1 MEERNRRDYDQ
12 NNFNSSGEG
21 FSNNNNNQPNRS
33 SGPNYTF
40 NKNGHGFLNMNF
52 DYVVNLILA
61 IFPLTSYLLGGITR
75 IMRGHVIAGI
85 VELFLQFL
93 FPLFWIF
100 DIITVATTGDITF
113 CA

>member
-12 NNFNSSGEG
+12 DNFTSSSEG
-21 FSNNNNNQPNRS
+21 FNNNSNHSNYS

-40 NKNGHGFLNMNF
+40 HTNGHGYLNADF
-52 DYVVNLILA
+52 GFTANLILA

-85 VELFLQFL
+85 CELFLHFL
-93 FPLFWIF
+93 FPLFWVL

-113 CA
+113 FA